1 MSKIDEDIEV
11 RKLYLNLLCF
21 DFKSVLDSAK
31 LIWTVKDKLR
41 STVITE
47 KVNKLLVLNKQY
59 NNYVDRSEVIFFL
72 KQKPIMIFCVFKSLL
87 KQLQI

>member
-72 KQKPIMIFCVFKSLL
+72 NKNQ
-87 KQLQI
+87 